1 MSYLYQVERIEK
13 QLRATRII
21 NWALVVILITIFIG
35 GLVAGFYSLLTIPE
49 YEITRMANNGTIYEC
64 KHYPN
69 GDMSCVDVN
78 DPDVGFG
85 RTQ

>member
-13 QLRATRII
+13 QLRVIRII
-21 NWALVVILITIFIG
+21 NIALIVILSGVFVG
-35 GLVAGFYSLLTIPE
+35 GLIVGFYNLLTIPE
-49 YEITRMANNGTIYEC
+49 YEITRMANNGTIFEC

-69 GDMSCVDVN
+69 GDMSCFDIN

-85 RTQ
+85 QIQ

>member
-1 MSYLYQVERIEK
+1 MSYLYQVERMEK
-13 QLRATRII
+13 QLKVTSII
-21 NWALVVILITIFIG
+21 NIALVVILSAIFIG
-35 GLVAGFYSLLTIPE
+35 GLSAGFYYLLTIPE
-49 YEITRMANNGTIYEC
+49 YEITRIPNNGTVFEC

-69 GDMSCVDVN
+69 GDMDCVDIN

>member
-1 MSYLYQVERIEK
+1 VSYLYQVERIEK
-13 QLRATRII
+13 QLRVTRII
-21 NWALVVILITIFIG
+21 NVALVVILSVVFIG
-35 GLVAGFYSLLTIPE
+35 GLIAGFYYLLTIPE
-49 YEITRMANNGTIYEC
+49 YETTRMANNGAIYEC

-69 GDMSCVDVN
+69 GDMSCVDTN

>member
-13 QLRATRII
+13 QLRVTRII
-21 NWALVVILITIFIG
+21 NVALVVILSVVFIG
-35 GLVAGFYSLLTIPE
+35 GLIAGFYYLLTIPE
-49 YEITRMANNGTIYEC
+49 YETTRMANNGAIYEC